1 MENSRQPIIQIK
13 GVSRYFP
20 VKNSSMFSRKKDF
33 LKAVNDVSLNIY
45 PGDTIGI
52 VGESGCG
59 KTTLAKMILHLQKP
73 TKGQILYN
81 GVDIYSLGKKETK
94 KLRTEIQIV
103 FQDPFSSLNPRMRV
117 GDIIGEPLKIH
128 YKLSKDEYVRKVQD
142 IMARVGINPK
152 HINRYPH
159 EFSGGQRQRIM
170 IAKALILRPK
180 VLVCDEP
187 VSALDVSIRS
197 EILNLLSDL
206 KKEMEFT
213 ILFIS
218 HDLTVIEY
226 ICSRIAVMYLGKVV
240 ESAGESQLYKDPI
253 HPYTKALLS
262 AIPIPN
268 PHHKS
273 TRIILEG
280 DVPSPINPPI
290 GCFFKNRC
298 IYKSEKC
305 NEPPKLVERSEN
317 HFVACHNC

>member
-1 MENSRQPIIQIK
+1 MENNKQPILQIK
-13 GVSRYFP
+13 NVSKFFP
-20 VKNSSMFSRKKDF
+20 VKNQRVFIRKKDY
-33 LKAVNDVSLNIY
+33 LKAVNDVSLDVY
-45 PGDTIGI
+45 AGDTIGI

-59 KTTLAKMILHLQKP
+59 KTTLAKMILHLQNP
-73 TKGQILYN
+73 TKGQILYK
-81 GVDIYSLGKKETK
+81 GEDIYSLDKKETK
-94 KLRTEIQIV
+94 RFRTEIQIV
-103 FQDPFSSLNPRMRV
+103 FQDPFSSLNPRMRI
-117 GDIIGEPLKIH
+117 GSIIGEPLKIH
-128 YKLSKDEYVRKVQD
+128 YKLSKDEYQQRIQEVMNK
-142 IMARVGINPK
+142 VGINPK

-170 IAKALILRPK
+170 IAKALILKPK

-218 HDLTVIEY
+218 HDLTVVEY
-226 ICSRIAVMYLGKVV
+226 ICSRIAVMYLGKIV
-240 ESAGESQLYKDPI
+240 EFADESQLYTNPI
-253 HPYTKALLS
+253 HPYSKALLS

-273 TRIILEG
+273 ERIILEG
-280 DVPSPINPPI
+280 DVPSPITPPT
-290 GCFFKNRC
+290 GCFFKDRC
-298 IYKSEKC
+298 VYRTEKC
-305 NEPPKLVERSEN
+305 NEPPELIERDGS

>member
-1 MENSRQPIIQIK
+1 MGNKEQPILQIRN
-13 GVSRYFP
+13 VSKYFP
-20 VKNSSMFSRKKDF
+20 VKTSKIFKKEKIH
-33 LKAVNDVSLNIY
+33 LKAVNDVSLDIY
-45 PGDTIGI
+45 PGDTLGI

-81 GVDIYSLGKKETK
+81 GTDIYSLDKTETK

-117 GDIIGEPLKIH
+117 GEIIGEPLKIH
-128 YKLSKDEYVRKVQD
+128 YNLSKDEYAKRVME
-142 IMARVGINPK
+142 IMITVGINPK
-152 HINRYPH
+152 HINRFPH

-170 IAKALILRPK
+170 IAKALILKPK

-218 HDLTVIEY
+218 HDLTVVEY
-226 ICSRIAVMYLGKVV
+226 ICSRIAVMYLGKVA
-240 ESAGESQLYKDPI
+240 ETATEAQLYSKPI
-253 HPYTKALLS
+253 HPYTKALFS
-262 AIPIPN
+262 AIPIPD

-273 TRIILEG
+273 ERIILEG
-280 DVPSPINPPI
+280 DVPSPINPPT

-298 IYKSEKC
+298 MYRNGKC
-305 NEPPKLVERSEN
+305 NEPPVLSEREPA

>member
-1 MENSRQPIIQIK
+1 MGADKQPILQINN
-13 GVSRYFP
+13 VSKYFP
-20 VKNSSMFSRKKDF
+20 VRNSKLFLKKKDT

-81 GVDIYSLGKKETK
+81 EIDIYSLDKAETK
-94 KLRTEIQIV
+94 HLRTEIQIV

-117 GDIIGEPLKIH
+117 GEIIGEPLKIH
-128 YKLSKDEYVRKVQD
+128 YKLTKDDFEKRVID
-142 IMARVGINPK
+142 IMMKVGINPK
-152 HINRYPH
+152 HINRFPH

-170 IAKALILRPK
+170 IAKALILKPK
-180 VLVCDEP
+180 ILVCDEP

-218 HDLTVIEY
+218 HDLTVVEY

-240 ESAGESQLYKDPI
+240 ETAIGDDLYAKAI

-262 AIPIPN
+262 AIPIPD

-273 TRIILEG
+273 ERIILEG
-280 DVPSPINPPI
+280 DVPSPINPPV

-298 IYKSEKC
+298 IFKNEKC
-305 NEPPKLVERSEN
+305 DVPPVLNEREPQ